1 MPRNPE
7 TEKERKKGGKRWK
20 EEGKGRKRGK
30 KKKRKRLKDGE
41 KERGKRGKGEYQIGT
56 KEQEH
61 SLSHTFPFNGR
72 SDEQVPFC
80 KNPINVQSDLYRVNI
95 LK

>member
-1 MPRNPE
+1 M
-7 TEKERKKGGKRWK
+7 ERGGKR
-20 EEGKGRKRGK
+20 E
-30 KKKRKRLKDGE
+30 KKKRKRFKDGE

>member
-1 MPRNPE
+1 MCLATQRLR
-7 TEKERKKGGKRWK
+7 KRKKGGKRWK

-56 KEQEH
+56 KEQEY

-80 KNPINVQSDLYRVNI
+80 KNPIYVQIDFI
-95 LK
+95 E